1 MSVSYFQV
9 LYSRSGETPERAT
22 DSKSTPIYKLD
33 ALSLG
38 SYFKRFIQEKFGHEV
53 YAFSSG
59 QNLIEESGLPP
70 LSTEFLEPEAI
81 LKDLGLYRQL
91 LIMIKSEMVE
101 PKEKLLS
108 EEIRRWSIDHHIDQL
123 EFEINAL
130 ESVCNYAKEKEY
142 LMKFGC
148 DY

>member
-9 LYSRSGETPERAT
+9 LYSRSGGTPERAT

-33 ALSLG
+33 SFSLG

-53 YAFSSG
+53 FAFSSG
-59 QNLIEESGLPP
+59 QNLIEESGMPP
-70 LSTEFLEPEAI
+70 LSKEFLEPDAI
-81 LKDLGLYRQL
+81 LKDLDIYRQL
-91 LIMIKSEMVE
+91 LVMIKSEMVG

-108 EEIRRWSIDHHIDQL
+108 EEIRRWNIDSHIDQV

-130 ESVCNYAKEKEY
+130 EAICNYAKEKEY